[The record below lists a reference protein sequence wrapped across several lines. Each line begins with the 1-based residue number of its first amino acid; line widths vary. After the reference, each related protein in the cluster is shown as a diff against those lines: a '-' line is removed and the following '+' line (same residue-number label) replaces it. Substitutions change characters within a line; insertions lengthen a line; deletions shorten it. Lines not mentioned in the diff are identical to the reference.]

1 MLVDDVYVTY
11 IQFGFPIYVMY
22 EFLNFYDLI
31 HKKAKGLRRVKSL
44 DARR

>member
-22 EFLNFYDLI
+22 EFLNFMISSMIMLVQADIILI
-31 HKKAKGLRRVKSL
+31 ISS
-44 DARR
+44 